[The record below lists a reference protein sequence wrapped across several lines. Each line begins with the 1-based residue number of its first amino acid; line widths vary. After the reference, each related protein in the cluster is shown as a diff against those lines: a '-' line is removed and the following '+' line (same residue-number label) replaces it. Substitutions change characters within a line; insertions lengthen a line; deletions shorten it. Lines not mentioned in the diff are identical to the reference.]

1 MIVLHAHI
9 EDDPG
14 CLLFLV
20 IVAGFILAVLLEI
33 LKHIPPK

>member
-1 MIVLHAHI
+1 MIVLHAHT

-14 CLLFLV
+14 CLMFLV
-20 IVAGFILAVLLEI
+20 VVAGVILAVLLEI